1 MAIPIINGWRNYY
14 PIAHEGLGSS
24 YERIIINKLLLKLYK
39 SYGYHSA
46 LESPCFGF
54 TGISG
59 INLVP
64 LAQAGCEVNL
74 EDHDPE
80 RIEMIKASWKKL
92 KLNME
97 IRCNPGYRSLDYPD
111 QALDFAFNFS
121 AMWFVED
128 LSAFIAELCRV
139 TREHILICVP
149 NRSGIGYKGQLKGY
163 SPDLYPQLRP
173 NHIDPQSIIWYMQKA
188 GWSLWKQ
195 DYIDCP
201 PWPDIGMNKEDYL
214 RSLRGRKSNNDHTG
228 IAAEKALSI
237 MPYYLGQDPGFAARM
252 LRFQALELLAPRCF
266 KHIWAHHRY
275 MLFAK

>member
-1 MAIPIINGWRNYY
+1 
-14 PIAHEGLGSS
+14 
-24 YERIIINKLLLKLYK
+24 
-39 SYGYHSA
+39 
-46 LESPCFGF
+46 
-54 TGISG
+54 
-59 INLVP
+59 
-64 LAQAGCEVNL
+64 
-74 EDHDPE
+74 
-80 RIEMIKASWKKL
+80 
-92 KLNME
+92 
-97 IRCNPGYRSLDYPD
+97 
-111 QALDFAFNFS
+111 
-121 AMWFVED
+121 
-128 LSAFIAELCRV
+128 
-139 TREHILICVP
+139 
-149 NRSGIGYKGQLKGY
+149 
-163 SPDLYPQLRP
+163 
-173 NHIDPQSIIWYMQKA
+173 MQKA